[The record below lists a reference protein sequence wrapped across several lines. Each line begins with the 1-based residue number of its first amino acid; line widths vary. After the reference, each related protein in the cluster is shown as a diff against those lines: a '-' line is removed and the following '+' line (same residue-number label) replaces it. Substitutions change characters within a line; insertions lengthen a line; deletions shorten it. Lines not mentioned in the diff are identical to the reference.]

1 MIFTALAFA
10 SVACASTSGAAGES
24 MTDLRGNA
32 ALAGPEPALLL
43 VGPARLLHVNADR
56 GVALYRV
63 LRREGTTADCR
74 AVRKEALL
82 DWDRESELLVR
93 KDETICVATAGRVF
107 PGKVPSRVKA
117 SVSWH
122 ARPASGDLVEIQHA
136 KN

>member
-32 ALAGPEPALLL
+32 RLAGTEPALLL

-56 GVALYRV
+56 GVSLYRV

-93 KDETICVATAGRVF
+93 KD
-107 PGKVPSRVKA
+107 
-117 SVSWH
+117 
-122 ARPASGDLVEIQHA
+122 GDLRRGRRARLPRRDAVPREGLRFLA
-136 KN
+136 RASRRG